1 LPNGQAED
9 YEEGNVH
16 TGLTSAAVPAARGAY
31 RTAAFADFT
40 QAVPVLR
47 RAILGFVFLLACLGL
62 GYPTLNRYDVRTVV
76 PDSVDYAAMVD
87 SGPQAVRPAYRAR
100 ILVPYLAKPLARLAR
115 GRVGSW
121 DPTSFGLLVAN
132 SLLNAGTAYMLVA
145 LAFTLTASFQT
156 ALVAALLY
164 LLNFAVSNLVLAGMV
179 DSGEAFFLLAA
190 TALLLHNRWHFLPLI
205 AALGAL
211 SKETYV
217 PFLAV
222 YAGTWALAAP
232 RRRTALGWTAV
243 CIIAGLATVTALLS
257 VNAGHVVWFWQ
268 FAAGLDSGA
277 GHVRSLIACITNR
290 TFWYVFIWLLPL
302 GLVSIRCLPRPWV
315 LSCAAA
321 AVVAI
326 VLSAY
331 HNQPQDA
338 GASARALFNIAGPML
353 SLSAALT
360 LVLPVPD
367 SSA

>member
-1 LPNGQAED
+1 VRA
-9 YEEGNVH
+9 
-16 TGLTSAAVPAARGAY
+16 GLTSAAVRAAREPC
-31 RTAAFADFT
+31 RTGSFADF
-40 QAVPVLR
+40 AREVSVLH
-47 RAILGFVFLLACLGL
+47 RAILGCVFLLVCLSL
-62 GYPTLNRYDVRTVV
+62 GYPTLNRYDVRTAV
-76 PDSVDYAAMVD
+76 PDSADYAAMVN
-87 SGPQAVRPAYRAR
+87 SGPQAARPAYRAR
-100 ILVPYLAKPLARLAR
+100 ALVPYLAKPFAQLAR

-132 SLLNAGTAYMLVA
+132 SLLSAGTAYVLVA
-145 LAFTLTASFQT
+145 IAFALTGNFQT

-164 LLNFAVSNLVLAGMV
+164 LLNFAVSNLMLAGML

-190 TALLLHNRWHFLPLI
+190 TALLLRNRWHFLPLI
-205 AALGAL
+205 AVLGAL

-217 PFLAV
+217 PFLAA

-232 RRRTALGWTAV
+232 RPRTAFVWTAV
-243 CIIAGLATVTALLS
+243 CIIAGLAAVTALLS
-257 VNAGHVVWFWQ
+257 INAGHVVWLWQ
-268 FAAGLDSGA
+268 FAAGLNSGQ
-277 GHVRSLIACITNR
+277 GHVRSVIACVTNR

-315 LSCAAA
+315 LACAAA

-338 GASARALFNIAGPML
+338 GAAARALFNIAGPML

-360 LVLPVPD
+360 LVLPLRGPNVL
-367 SSA
+367 